1 MKKNR
6 QKGFSMIEMII
17 VIAIMGI
24 FTALATIGFGYL
36 KSGNVKAAAK
46 SIDSN
51 LTKLKLDTMSQDKKP
66 YMCLYKVGSDT
77 YMLCTTDTSITP
89 NASNGQ
95 KIGNGNVEIYFGNAS
110 NNLKEQLKGTTK
122 KYVAFKKGSGAFTE
136 EFDDKKKKTVVQ
148 DSDSTITVKTQKGTA
163 YVIHL
168 IKDTGKHYIEL
179 K

>member
-46 SIDSN
+46 NIDSN
-51 LTKLKLDTMSQDKKP
+51 LTKLKLDTMSKDKKP
-66 YMCLYKVGSDT
+66 YMCIYKVGSDT
-77 YMLCTTDTSITP
+77 YMLCTTDTTITP

-95 KIGNGNVEIYFGNAS
+95 KIGNGNVEIVANGEKLS
-110 NNLKEQLKGTTK
+110 GSK
-122 KYVAFKKGSGAFTE
+122 KIYVAFKKGSGAFTE
-136 EFDDKKKKTVVQ
+136 EFDDRKKQTVVKNP
-148 DSDSTITVKTQKGTA
+148 DSTIVVKSQKGTS
-163 YVIHL
+163 YVIHM
-168 IKDTGKHYIEL
+168 IRDTGKHYIEL
-179 K
+179 EK

>member
-46 SIDSN
+46 TIDSN
-51 LTKLKLDTMSQDKKP
+51 LTKLKLDTMSKDKKP
-66 YMCLYKVGSDT
+66 YMCIYKVGSDT
-77 YMLCTTDTSITP
+77 YMLCTTDTSLKL

-95 KIGNGNVEIYFGNAS
+95 KIGNGNVEIVANGEKLS
-110 NNLKEQLKGTTK
+110 GSK
-122 KYVAFKKGSGAFTE
+122 KIYVAFTKGSGSFAENFE
-136 EFDDKKKKTVVQ
+136 KNPTVVKNP
-148 DSDSTITVKTQKGTA
+148 DSTIVVKSQKGTS
-163 YVIHL
+163 YVIHM
-168 IKDTGKHYIEL
+168 IRDTGKHYIEL
-179 K
+179 EK